1 MTALRTLRLW
11 PRTLFARLMVILLV
25 GLALAQGLAF
35 SLVLHER
42 ADAAD
47 RLMLGNLETDVASS
61 VAMLDMLPAAKRA
74 LWADRLSRRT
84 YRYELDAGIR
94 SDTPPRDALSREAA
108 ATIGRALEGRYNVT
122 ANAVPGGGNQ
132 YQVHLTLSDGSPLTI
147 DVHPNPMGLST
158 WLPVLLGVQ
167 LVLLG
172 GCACLAFRLVTR
184 PLKQLATAAESLGP
198 DLKSEVIPD
207 HGPVEVAHAAAAF
220 NAMQQRI
227 AGYLAERVQILA
239 AISHDLQT
247 PITRMRLRLD
257 LMDPSET
264 QERLVQDL
272 RAMEHLVREGVTYAR
287 TLHGSAEAAARVDID
302 ALLDSLSYDYRDGGT
317 PIAVEG
323 KVGVPVETRPQAL
336 RRILTNLIDN
346 AIKFGGDAEVMVS
359 RESGNLAI
367 AVLDRGPGIPEAE
380 LERVM
385 QPFYRLETSRNRGTG
400 GTGLGLAI
408 AQQLAQAMGGRLALA
423 NRQGGGLQATLTL
436 PA

>member
-1 MTALRTLRLW
+1 
-11 PRTLFARLMVILLV
+11 
-25 GLALAQGLAF
+25 
-35 SLVLHER
+35 
-42 ADAAD
+42 
-47 RLMLGNLETDVASS
+47 
-61 VAMLDMLPAAKRA
+61 
-74 LWADRLSRRT
+74 
-84 YRYELDAGIR
+84 
-94 SDTPPRDALSREAA
+94 
-108 ATIGRALEGRYNVT
+108 
-122 ANAVPGGGNQ
+122 
-132 YQVHLTLSDGSPLTI
+132 
-147 DVHPNPMGLST
+147 MGLST

-172 GCACLAFRLVTR
+172 GCAWLAVRLVTR

-198 DLKSEVIPD
+198 DLKSEVIPE

-287 TLHGSAEAAARVDID
+287 TLHGSAEAPARVDID

-408 AQQLAQAMGGRLALA
+408 AQQLGGRLALA